1 MAQSM
6 LKRPNELSSCE
17 TPLSVP
23 GHFLTKMLHGKQFWP
38 TAGIFLAALAVGLAA
53 AFVLFS
59 RLSGPVDLETVKEGS
74 HTVVDR
80 NGVLLR
86 AFTMPDG
93 RWRLPVQE
101 SEVDPRFIAML
112 IAYEDQRFYRHHG
125 VDVLSLGR
133 AALQWASYGHIVSG
147 GSTLTMQAARLL
159 SPRAEKSVG
168 AKVEQIFRALR
179 IERQTNKTGVLA
191 LYLALAPY
199 GGNIEGARA
208 ASLAY
213 FGHEPKKLSIAE
225 AALLVALPQ
234 SPETRRPDR
243 FPNAARAARDIVLDR
258 VYARSIINQA
268 ERDAARR
275 EAVPRER
282 RPFPALAAHAS
293 EAEIRRA
300 PQQRFHRLT
309 LDAKLQAS
317 LENLAQESAATLGPK
332 LSCAIL
338 VVDNESGEIRAH
350 VGSADYFSQ
359 ERAGSIDMT
368 LAIRSPGSTL
378 KPFIYALA
386 FDAGIAHPETLLD
399 DRPRH
404 YGSYRPENFD
414 LSFQGMVTARH
425 ALQMSLNV
433 PAISLLDEIGPA
445 QFLAHLRNAGASA
458 VLPDDTAPGL
468 AAGLGGLGITL
479 LDLAEL
485 YVGLARGGD
494 VAALVERAQD
504 AYGEDARRRRIA
516 GPVASF
522 YVADILRGT
531 APPQNAAFGRIA
543 YKTGTSYGYRDAFAV
558 GFDKAHTIA
567 VWLGRPD
574 NASVP
579 GLIGR
584 QAAAPVLFDAF
595 ARLGGAHEFASPPAG
610 VIVSRTAS
618 LPPPLRHLRKDAPK
632 TLAAAVTAQLR
643 IAFPPEGAEID
654 LGLTIPSAQRRSSD
668 ALLALKAEGGVLPL
682 RWMVNGVPLGEL
694 DMRRHAA
701 WAPDGAGFVRV
712 SVIDAAGATDSVLVR
727 LE

>member
-1 MAQSM
+1 M
-6 LKRPNELSSCE
+6 LP
-17 TPLSVP
+17 P
-23 GHFLTKMLHGKQFWP
+23 KMFHVKQFRP
-38 TAGIFLAALAVGLAA
+38 TAGIFLASLAVGLAA
-53 AFVLFS
+53 AFVFLS
-59 RLSGPVDLETVKEGS
+59 PLSGPVDLAAVKEGS
-74 HTVVDR
+74 HAVVDR

-101 SEVDPRFIAML
+101 SEVDPRFTTML

-125 VDVLSLGR
+125 VDFLSLGR

-168 AKVEQIFRALR
+168 AKFEQIFRALR
-179 IERQTNKTGVLA
+179 IERQTNKTGVLN

-199 GGNIEGARA
+199 GGNIEGVRA

-234 SPETRRPDR
+234 SPEMRRPDR
-243 FPNAARAARDIVLDR
+243 FPDAARAARDIVLDR

-268 ERDAARR
+268 ERDAAKR

-317 LENLAQESAATLGPK
+317 LENLAQESAAALGPK

-338 VVDNESGEIRAH
+338 VVDNASGEIRAH

-404 YGSYRPENFD
+404 YGSYAPENFD
-414 LSFQGMVTARH
+414 LSYQGTVTARH

-445 QFLAHLRNAGASA
+445 QFLAHLRNAGARVA
-458 VLPDDTAPGL
+458 LPDDTAPGL

-479 LDLAEL
+479 LDLTEL

-494 VAALVERAQD
+494 VPALVERAQD
-504 AYGEDARRRRIA
+504 APEEDAGKRRIA

-522 YVADILRGT
+522 YVADILRW
-531 APPQNAAFGRIA
+531 APPPQNAPFGHIA
-543 YKTGTSYGYRDAFAV
+543 YKTGTSYGYRDAFAI

-595 ARLGGAHEFASPPAG
+595 ARLGGARKFASPPAG

-632 TLAAAVTAQLR
+632 TLAAAATAQLR
-643 IAFPPEGAEID
+643 IAFPPEGADID
-654 LGLTIPSAQRRSSD
+654 LGLTIASAQRRSSD

-694 DMRRHAA
+694 DIRRQAA

-712 SVIDAAGATDSVLVR
+712 SVMDAAGAMDSVLVR
-727 LE
+727 LK